1 MIILALFFNEVIMQY
16 FFQNHNSS
24 ELIVFFAGW
33 GCDYNQFVNLHDTS
47 DVLILYDYQDLD
59 LNFDFSKYAN
69 IYLIAYSAGVFVSC
83 LASDKIPNI
92 RKKIAVCG
100 NPYLFDKTLGISPTH
115 LKVLQNITLDN
126 YLDFRRKYMVF
137 SEEEYAKYNEL
148 QSLRSLES
156 CQSELAY
163 LQQLYSEY
171 KDKIVPC
178 FDKAI
183 VAEEDL
189 LFNLNAQKDFY
200 KEKLVVIPKAR
211 HHIFFRFNS
220 FEELLNT

>member
-1 MIILALFFNEVIMQY
+1 
-16 FFQNHNSS
+16 
-24 ELIVFFAGW
+24 
-33 GCDYNQFVNLHDTS
+33 
-47 DVLILYDYQDLD
+47 
-59 LNFDFSKYAN
+59 
-69 IYLIAYSAGVFVSC
+69 
-83 LASDKIPNI
+83 
-92 RKKIAVCG
+92 
-100 NPYLFDKTLGISPTH
+100 
-115 LKVLQNITLDN
+115 
-126 YLDFRRKYMVF
+126 MVF
-137 SEEEYAKYNEL
+137 SDNEYAKYNEL

-183 VAEEDL
+183 VAEDDL

-200 KEKLVVIPKAR
+200 KEKLSIIPNAR

-220 FEELLNT
+220 FEEILNT

>member
-1 MIILALFFNEVIMQY
+1 MQY
-16 FFQNHNSS
+16 FFQNHNAS

-33 GCDYNQFVNLHDTS
+33 GCDYNQFVNLHDKL
-47 DVLILYDYQDLD
+47 DVLILYDYQDSTLD
-59 LNFDFSKYAN
+59 FNFNKYAN

-83 LASDKIPNI
+83 LLFDKISNV

-100 NPYLFDKTLGISPTH
+100 NPYLFDKKLGISPTH
-115 LKVLQNITLDN
+115 LQVLQNISLDN

-137 SEEEYAKYNEL
+137 SDEEYAKYNEL

-156 CQSELAY
+156 CQNELAN
-163 LQQLYSEY
+163 LQQLYLEY

-183 VAEEDL
+183 VAEDDL

-200 KEKLVVIPKAR
+200 KEKISIIPKAK

-220 FEELLNT
+220 FEEILYIKD